1 MLKNP
6 RSMNNLCSII
16 LYSVTVD
23 VKTSLLA
30 FINLNQISKKVQELS
45 DLPLII
51 SKAF

>member
-16 LYSVTVD
+16 LHSVTVD

-30 FINLNQISKKVQELS
+30 FINLNQISKKVQELR